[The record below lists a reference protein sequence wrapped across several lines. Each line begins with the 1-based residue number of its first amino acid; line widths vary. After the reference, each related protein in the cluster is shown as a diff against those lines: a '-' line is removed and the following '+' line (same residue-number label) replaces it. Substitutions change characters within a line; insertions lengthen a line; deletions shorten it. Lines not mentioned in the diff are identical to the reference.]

1 MRASRW
7 IAVTVLAAA
16 LAVIA
21 ALPAAFNSDEG
32 VQPVKLLIAASAVLL
47 TAAGLVI
54 SRRVLT
60 PGDAPYWPWL
70 VSGLLLAALAPGAV
84 ESLSQN
90 ASGDAGLAATAL
102 AVMLASLPSR
112 LPVTVLAAS
121 LTALACAFDA
131 TAVVWPVGCAW
142 AAAVHRHQRRFAGVI
157 LAAGVAGLI
166 LGRVCGWPTFV
177 MADVQGAAAAI
188 HRDLVH
194 LLPVVMLGAVG
205 FAVGHL
211 DQSSREGNPA
221 AQRLSGWTAAATF
234 GLALTVLG
242 APLDVRICT
251 LPFWWWLPTGL
262 RELRR
267 VLGLAPVGQ
276 RCGTGQV
283 FLPRMVAVLSCLL
296 LGALLRPGLTH
307 LWDGLLLWFYTLN
320 Q

>member
-84 ESLSQN
+84 ESLSPN

-112 LPVTVLAAS
+112 WPVTVLAAS

-142 AAAVHRHQRRFAGVI
+142 AAAVHRHQRGFAGVI
-157 LAAGVAGLI
+157 LAAGTAGLI

-177 MADVQGAAAAI
+177 MADMHGAAAI

-194 LLPVVMLGAVG
+194 LLPVVMLGVVG
-205 FAVGHL
+205 FAIGHL
-211 DQSSREGNPA
+211 DQSASEGNPA

-234 GLALTVLG
+234 ALALTVLG

-251 LPFWWWLPTGL
+251 LPFWWWLSAGL
-262 RELRR
+262 RELGRTLA
-267 VLGLAPVGQ
+267 VAPVCD
-276 RCGTGQV
+276 RSGTGQAFV
-283 FLPRMVAVLSCLL
+283 TRMVAVLSCLL

>member
-7 IAVTVLAAA
+7 VAVAVLAAA
-16 LAVIA
+16 LAVMA

-32 VQPVKLLIAASAVLL
+32 VQPAKLLIAVSAVLL
-47 TAAGLVI
+47 TAVCLVI

-60 PGDAPYWPWL
+60 ADDATYWPWL
-70 VSGLLLAALAPGAV
+70 VSGLLLAALAPEAV

-90 ASGDAGLAATAL
+90 ALGDAGMAATAL

-112 LPVTVLAAS
+112 LWVTVLAAS

-131 TAVVWPVGCAW
+131 TAVVWPVGWAW
-142 AAAVHRHQRRFAGVI
+142 AAAVHRHQRGFAGVI

-177 MADVQGAAAAI
+177 MADMQGAAAAI
-188 HRDLVH
+188 HRDLVY
-194 LLPVVMLGAVG
+194 LLPVVMLGVVG
-205 FAVGHL
+205 FAIGHL
-211 DQSSREGNPA
+211 DQSGRESNPA
-221 AQRLSGWTAAATF
+221 AQRLSGWTAAGTF
-234 GLALTVLG
+234 GLALIVLG

-251 LPFWWWLPTGL
+251 LPLWWWLPIGL
-262 RELRR
+262 RELGRT
-267 VLGLAPVGQ
+267 VGVAPV
-276 RCGTGQV
+276 RRWCGTGQAFV
-283 FLPRMVAVLSCLL
+283 TRMVAVLCCLL
-296 LGALLRPGLTH
+296 LGGLLRPGLTR